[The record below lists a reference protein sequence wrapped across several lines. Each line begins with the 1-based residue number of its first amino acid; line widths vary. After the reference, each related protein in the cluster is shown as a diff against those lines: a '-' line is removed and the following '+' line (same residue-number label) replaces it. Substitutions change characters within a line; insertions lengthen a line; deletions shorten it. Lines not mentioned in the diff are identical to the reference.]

1 MFVKQ
6 FSVVMYGCACLL
18 TLAIP
23 KFTGAGMLTLHETP
37 PRQPHYLV
45 PDSRLLPLSTMHSI
59 KTDTR
64 QNRNDA
70 HSLHL
75 ISTQ

>member
-1 MFVKQ
+1 
-6 FSVVMYGCACLL
+6 
-18 TLAIP
+18 
-23 KFTGAGMLTLHETP
+23 MLTLHETP

-45 PDSRLLPLSTMHSI
+45 PDSRLLPLSTIHSI